1 MKLDRAIG
9 TETDG
14 SDSLLGLIALW
25 SSKSYPG
32 IRQTTSPPDRY
43 YQNAGNKKSLF
54 SIIIKI
60 IFIQVRISV
69 TILIFV
75 FVLVLVF
82 RFHVIFI
89 EPFCLLL

>member
-1 MKLDRAIG
+1 MDRAIG

-32 IRQTTSPPDRY
+32 IRKTTSPSYRH
-43 YQNAGNKKSLF
+43 YQDAENKKSLF
-54 SIIIKI
+54 SIVFKI
-60 IFIQVRISV
+60 IFVQIWISITV
-69 TILIFV
+69 FIFV
-75 FVLVLVF
+75 FVLIPIFGFL
-82 RFHVIFI
+82 VIFI

>member
-1 MKLDRAIG
+1 MDRAIG

-32 IRQTTSPPDRY
+32 IRKTTSPPDRY

-75 FVLVLVF
+75 FVLIPIFGFL
-82 RFHVIFI
+82 VIFI